1 MEELFPLVNEQG
13 ELIGKATRAYCHSGS
28 FVLHPVVHLHVFN
41 PAGQLFLQK
50 RSMSKDI
57 QPGMWDTSVGGHVDY
72 KETLEHSLSVDST
85 QSVALDALPYISPA
99 SANQSAETK
108 SLKTPAP
115 WVLAALQREAC
126 EELGIVGFD
135 PVFVFR
141 YPFRSAFECELV
153 HSFFTIYDGPISID
167 PIEIS
172 EGRFWNVADIQ
183 SNIGAGLFTPN
194 FEGEILEVLS
204 AYKSYSEGR

>member
-41 PAGQLFLQK
+41 AAGQLFLQK
-50 RSMSKDI
+50 RAMNKDI
-57 QPGMWDTSVGGHVDY
+57 QPGMWDTSVGGHVDFE
-72 KETLEHSLSVDST
+72 ETLEHPVPVAST
-85 QSVALDALPYISPA
+85 ESVAIEA
-99 SANQSAETK
+99 
-108 SLKTPAP
+108 PAP
-115 WVLAALQREAC
+115 WVLTALQREAC
-126 EELGIVGFD
+126 EELGLMYFD

-153 HSFFTIYDGPISID
+153 HSFFTIYDGPITID

-172 EGRFWNVADIQ
+172 EGRFWDVADIQ
-183 SNIGAGLFTPN
+183 SNIGRGVFTPN

-204 AYKSYSEGR
+204 AYKSHSLGY